1 MTEGPRARVVAEPF
15 DLAELAASAAGRPAV
30 YLDTE
35 FVRTR
40 TYFAQPGL
48 VQVGE
53 AGNEEIALVDPIAL
67 EDLSALAPLLAGGRT
82 IKVLHSGAE
91 DLALLHQVSGAIPRP
106 VFDTQIAAAYCGLG
120 ASPGYHALVREML
133 GIELAK
139 GETRSDWT
147 RRPLSEGQLRYA
159 AEDVAHLPALH
170 AALAGLLAERG
181 MSGWAEEDFEALS
194 APERFEAIPPDAYRR
209 AKGAA
214 HLAPRD
220 LEVFRRLWKWR
231 EGVAMALDRP
241 RGRVVPD
248 EIVVAI
254 ATRRPSSRAA
264 LAALDGIAGGFVRR
278 HGDEVLAIVG
288 EAQAADPGALPLPL
302 GPGSER
308 RGIVDRLRELVRGRA
323 EALDIPP
330 ELLASRRQIE
340 ALVVE
345 AGAGRAL
352 ALGGWRREALGGE
365 LDALL
370 ELAR

>member
-133 GIELAK
+133 GIELA
-139 GETRSDWT
+139 
-147 RRPLSEGQLRYA
+147 Q
-159 AEDVAHLPALH
+159 LPALH